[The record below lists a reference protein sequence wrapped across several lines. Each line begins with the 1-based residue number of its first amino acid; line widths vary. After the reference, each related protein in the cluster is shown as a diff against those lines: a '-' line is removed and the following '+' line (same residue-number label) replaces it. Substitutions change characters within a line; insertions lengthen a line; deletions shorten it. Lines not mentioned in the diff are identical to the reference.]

1 LETKIQAF
9 SDSRSY
15 NAIVVGLGAMG
26 SATLYQL
33 ARRGWRVLGIEQLCP
48 ANSVGSSHGDSRIIR
63 EMYFENPLYV
73 PLVQRAYELWRELE
87 ASTGATLMT
96 LNGGLMIGPVDG
108 AIVNGTLRSAHEHD
122 LEHEVLTALETN
134 ARYPAFD
141 LSENLVAVVDP
152 RAGYLDPEA
161 CVEAHMKLAVA
172 AGAEVKLDERVLSW
186 EPDGEGVRVTTSL
199 GSYSADRLL
208 ISGGA
213 WNNEL
218 LRDLDLSLQIERQ
231 VVFWLDPDS
240 GPDNYR
246 ADRFP
251 IFAHEYKPGHICY
264 GFPRLTRGVK
274 ASVMHSGEISG
285 SPDDVRRTVDDS
297 EADALRAALEP
308 VLPGLSRA
316 KVLKSTTCIFTNTPD
331 HDFLID
337 FHPVYPQVLISSPCS
352 GHGFKFSSA
361 IGELQADLLVDGV
374 TRFDIS
380 PFRYDRHPR

>member
-1 LETKIQAF
+1 
-9 SDSRSY
+9 
-15 NAIVVGLGAMG
+15 MG

-199 GSYSADRLL
+199 GSYSTERLV